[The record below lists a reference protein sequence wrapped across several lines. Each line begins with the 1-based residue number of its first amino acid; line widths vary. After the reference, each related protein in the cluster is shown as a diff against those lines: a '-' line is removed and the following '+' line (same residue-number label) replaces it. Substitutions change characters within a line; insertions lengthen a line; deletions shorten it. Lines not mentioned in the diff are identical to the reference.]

1 MRRGVE
7 SKVAFRHLTLEDFFA
22 VAILYLKRSM
32 SLLEY
37 LELCE
42 QLNIRCDPAFLKAL
56 GLVKGS
62 KKLEITDAG
71 IRLIEDFHIMYRDL
85 VGSV

>member
-22 VAILYLKRSM
+22 VAILFKRSM

-42 QLNIRCDPAFLKAL
+42 QFDIRCDPAFLKAL
-56 GLVKGS
+56 GLVKGG

-85 VGSV
+85 VGGV